1 MNVEEAEDV
10 EAEESA
16 AAESRLARN
25 VASFGMAAGRY
36 HTPRRTNSEELNAAE
51 KFLLAPFILMT

>member
-1 MNVEEAEDV
+1 MKVEEAEDA
-10 EAEESA
+10 EDEESA

-36 HTPRRTNSEELNAAE
+36 YTLGRMNSEEFDGTKN
-51 KFLLAPFILMT
+51 FLLAPFLPIT